1 MSAMRRE
8 RLLKARRIVLAIL
21 IGAFVVNDLTVA
33 AGQFMAPHAGTVD
46 FHVYFAAAQA
56 LAHGMSPYIAPPP
69 CCFSARAM
77 SGYTYP
83 PLFAFVLIPLTR
95 FSPDGAARI
104 WLVVN
109 YASLLGV
116 LVIGVRA
123 AHPRLAAETI
133 AWLALLMLASPQI
146 GAAMYG
152 IQVDPFILLLE
163 AVFAWSVVTNRLPVV
178 GGIALALAACL
189 KVSPLLI
196 TPAILLLPRD
206 RALQALGGFAGGVV
220 AGTLA
225 MLAISSQNVF
235 YYVAQV
241 LPSFSSGVTNP
252 WNRSLPGVVLR
263 TLQSQGVQPTR
274 GLGTAFL
281 ILEVIALLGVWV
293 ACSRVRG
300 TPGRALTIAGL
311 LSVIPIFQ
319 GVTWDHHLIVE
330 ILVLVLVAPLLRVRS
345 LAFVLVLGG
354 ELLTGVNQQ
363 ILDRWLRSGGVE
375 PPHGTAQLLLFIAT
389 ASIDLIGMLAMLAGV
404 LVIARRLTQPDM
416 VGHRSPFRDRAASVS
431 QPPRPARQS
440 STRGIT
446 DTAQVA

>member
-8 RLLKARRIVLAIL
+8 RLLTARRIVLAIL
-21 IGAFVVNDLTVA
+21 IGAFVVNDLRIA
-33 AGQFMAPHAGTVD
+33 AEQFMTPHAATVD

-56 LAHGMSPYIAPPP
+56 LAHGTSPYIAPPP

-83 PLFAFVLIPLTR
+83 PLFAFLLIPLTR
-95 FSPDGAARI
+95 FSADGAARVL
-104 WLVVN
+104 LVVN

-116 LVIGVRA
+116 LWIGVRA
-123 AHPRLAAETI
+123 ARPRLSAETI
-133 AWLALLMLASPQI
+133 AWLALLMVASPQI

-163 AVFAWSVVTNRLPVV
+163 AVFAWSVITNRLPTV

-189 KVSPLLI
+189 KISPLLI
-196 TPAILLLPRD
+196 APAILLLPRD
-206 RALQALGGFAGGVV
+206 RAIQTLGGLAGGLA

-235 YYVAQV
+235 YYVTQT
-241 LPSFSSGVTNP
+241 LPSFSSGVINQ

-263 TLQSQGVQPTR
+263 ALHTQGVQPTR

-281 ILEVIALLGVWV
+281 ILEVSALLCVWF

-300 TPGRALTIAGL
+300 TAGRALTVAGL
-311 LSVIPIFQ
+311 LSVVPIFQ

-330 ILVLVLVAPLLRVRS
+330 ILVVVLMAPLLRLRS
-345 LAFVLVLGG
+345 LAFVLVVGG

-363 ILDRWLRSGGVE
+363 ILDHWLTSRGVE
-375 PPHGTAQLLLFIAT
+375 PPHGTAQLLLFIVT
-389 ASIDLIGMLAMLAGV
+389 SSIDLMGMFVTLAGV
-404 LVIARRLTQPDM
+404 LVVARRLTHRDL
-416 VGHRSPFRDRAASVS
+416 VGRRSLFRNRGASVS
-431 QPPRPARQS
+431 NGKDLQRRSPA
-440 STRGIT
+440 
-446 DTAQVA
+446 AQ